1 MKTKIRVFEL
11 DPVKGRPPGTLSI
24 SATKIKGRGWNPAS
38 VSAYMYGLEFDPA
51 IRNVDPIG
59 YRRLSGTSI
68 RHSSSQAIDCVQRH
82 CGVSSSW
89 QRKRIRGSW
98 FASK

>member
-24 SATKIKGRGWNPAS
+24 SATKIKGRGWNPTS

-59 YRRLSGTSI
+59 YRRLTYREAVAKLATGLFIPLGQARDYI
-68 RHSSSQAIDCVQRH
+68 RETI
-82 CGVSSSW
+82 
-89 QRKRIRGSW
+89 GS
-98 FASK
+98 